1 MRCCRGKGR
10 GAHGAGAAVS
20 LKRRGTKGANI
31 LLVYNV
37 TISLQYASNEVL
49 QGEREGSTWSG
60 SSSEFEKE
68 RDERRKHFACV

>member
-37 TISLQYASNEVL
+37 TISLQYDLDEGLWGQS
-49 QGEREGSTWSG
+49 GGGHMEREQQ
-60 SSSEFEKE
+60 
-68 RDERRKHFACV
+68 

>member
-1 MRCCRGKGR
+1 M
-10 GAHGAGAAVS
+10 S

-60 SSSEFEKE
+60 SSSEFERFE
-68 RDERRKHFACV
+68 VCPNFLNVVMCLSRISLLLYT